1 VGGLGRSVAA
11 APPSLQRL
19 IPAYFLQN
27 LVSSRELF
35 LQITV
40 SDSEVEMDKIGFIRV
55 LLSLQSILY
64 YFCIFFRS
72 SDPGPV
78 SLVVICS

>member
-1 VGGLGRSVAA
+1 MGGLGRSAAA

-19 IPAYFLQN
+19 IPASFLPN

-35 LQITV
+35 LRMTV

-55 LLSLQSILY
+55 LLSLQSILH